1 MADMITPDGF
11 LPERDCQIIG
21 QILRARKT
29 LPDDFWGVAAVQE
42 VASFIARNEGILSDA
57 DCAILVG
64 IGAIIANQA
73 HVEMAAD
80 IQARIAIA
88 NARG

>member
-1 MADMITPDGF
+1 VSETVSLGGF

-73 HVEMAAD
+73 HVEMEAD
-80 IQARIAIA
+80 IQARMAIA
-88 NARG
+88 RARG